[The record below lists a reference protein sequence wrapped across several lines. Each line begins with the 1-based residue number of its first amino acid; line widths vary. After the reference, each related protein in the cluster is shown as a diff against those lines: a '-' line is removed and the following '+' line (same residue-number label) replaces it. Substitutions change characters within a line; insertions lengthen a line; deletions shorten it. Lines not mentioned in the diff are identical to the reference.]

1 MGCLI
6 WAEEGR
12 RSGSTASRAAAADVQ
27 RRRGVPVKIGRGGW
41 VGELRGPTVEL
52 SRGSAQAD
60 GVCSGGPAAASS
72 SLGLRVDGG
81 AGLGSLGR
89 ERARERGE
97 HVVEL
102 PGVLMHAID
111 EGPGCCAARA
121 TAAARWQPREA
132 SAGAWRREGR
142 SSAKEEGVEELG
154 RDAWTPARSKGKVGV
169 GRGRP
174 SAGGGR
180 GTAPAAR
187 ESRERQTGEGEKG
200 PKRYFQK
207 FQGPVCKLAITFK
220 IGLK

>member
-1 MGCLI
+1 MRELVGCLI

-72 SLGLRVDGG
+72 SPGLRVDGD

-97 HVVEL
+97 RVVEL
-102 PGVLMHAID
+102 PGVLMRAID
-111 EGPGCCAARA
+111 GGPGCCAARA

-132 SAGAWRREGR
+132 SAGAWRRGE
-142 SSAKEEGVEELG
+142 A
-154 RDAWTPARSKGKVGV
+154 PARREVDPGA
-169 GRGRP
+169 RGG
-174 SAGGGR
+174 A
-180 GTAPAAR
+180 T
-187 ESRERQTGEGEKG
+187 
-200 PKRYFQK
+200 
-207 FQGPVCKLAITFK
+207 
-220 IGLK
+220 